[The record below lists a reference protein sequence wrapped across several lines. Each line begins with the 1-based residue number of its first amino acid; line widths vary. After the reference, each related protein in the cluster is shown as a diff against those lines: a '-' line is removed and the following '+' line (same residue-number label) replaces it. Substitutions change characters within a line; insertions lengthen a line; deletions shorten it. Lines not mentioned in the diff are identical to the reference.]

1 MKPTSKI
8 NRRRKND
15 MKKYERASSLPLP
28 YNTGKVL
35 IGSRYVQPSHTP
47 TAEEETIQLAMLG
60 IPTEMTTHKRNA
72 LRYVAGVAVL
82 ACVIYL
88 LSKGV

>member
-1 MKPTSKI
+1 MKPMAKI
-8 NRRRKND
+8 NRRRKNN

-35 IGSRYVQPSHTP
+35 IGSRYMPPLHTP
-47 TAEEETIQLAMLG
+47 TAEEETIQLALLG
-60 IPTEMTTHKRNA
+60 IRTEMTTHKRNA
-72 LRYVAGVAVL
+72 IRYVAGVAVL
-82 ACVIYL
+82 ACILFL

>member
-1 MKPTSKI
+1 MKSK
-8 NRRRKND
+8 D
-15 MKKYERASSLPLP
+15 TLPSGRQLP

-35 IGSRYVQPSHTP
+35 IGSRYVQPMHTP

-72 LRYVAGVAVL
+72 IRYVAGVAVL